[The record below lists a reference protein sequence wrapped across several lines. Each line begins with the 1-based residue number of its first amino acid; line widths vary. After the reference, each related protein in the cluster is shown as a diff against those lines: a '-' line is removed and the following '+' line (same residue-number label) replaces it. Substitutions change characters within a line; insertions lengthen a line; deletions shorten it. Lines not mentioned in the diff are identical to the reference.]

1 MAGDISGKLIESEK
15 DAPRLVNSC
24 RRCRDFEYQKF
35 LQSVLL
41 ESDISFNLL
50 KSRTLITNISTYY
63 LENTMIA
70 PVGQAVPD
78 TPHAVS
84 VSLPTWKANVGYE
97 EGEEWVISAMKTGY
111 PRFFIH
117 LLIQELERDVLAQ
130 FGNFGERVM
139 LFPSRRSARKC
150 QAFFYDKR
158 PDIPSASVRLLHL
171 EPDFS
176 KGKVIGYVL
185 SNLSCCFFPAADF
198 PIAKQVWQ
206 HTGLGISSRRAEF
219 CLQALRQGF
228 LVPAAS
234 HSPQNASQQDLFSK
248 GPKRYQR
255 GTSQNNISLPADSRH
270 EHATN
275 GVNGT
280 NGVDSNDYA
289 QFIEERFGR
298 NLNAELAAKA
308 KLAIRR
314 RIAGCLTE
322 NMELDDAI
330 QSSTTCQDRAKQG
343 QDGPGTSLRNVS
355 EEDVYLYPTGMG
367 AIFSAH
373 QLAIQD
379 SESRTSEHLKSIC
392 FGFPYIDTLKVL
404 EKWGPGALFYP
415 QGIDADLDDLQ
426 KRLEEG
432 ERFAA
437 LFTEFPSNPLLRS
450 PNLARIRQ
458 LADKYKFVVAVDE
471 TVGNYI
477 NINILPYADIVM
489 SSLTKIFSG
498 DSNVMGGS
506 LILNHRG
513 PLYSTLKP
521 LLQHDYED
529 NYWAVDAIFM
539 ERNSRDYIGRI
550 HRINTNADAM
560 TQRLKQSKYVKEVYY
575 PKINL
580 SRNYYDAC
588 KTPEGGYGGLYSVVF
603 HDPEHAHIFFDN
615 LQIQK
620 GPSLGTNFSLSCPFV
635 LIAHYNE
642 LDWCRSLGVD
652 PDLVRVS
659 VGLEDPV
666 ELARICDEA
675 LAAIERS

>member
-1 MAGDISGKLIESEK
+1 
-15 DAPRLVNSC
+15 
-24 RRCRDFEYQKF
+24 
-35 LQSVLL
+35 
-41 ESDISFNLL
+41 
-50 KSRTLITNISTYY
+50 
-63 LENTMIA
+63 MIA
-70 PVGQAVPD
+70 PVGQPVPD

-117 LLIQELERDVLAQ
+117 LLIQELERDVLSQ
-130 FGNFGERVM
+130 FGKSGERVM
-139 LFPSRRSARKC
+139 LFPSRRSARRC
-150 QAFFYDKR
+150 QAFFYEKR
-158 PDIPSASVRLLHL
+158 PDITASSVRLLHL

-198 PIAKQVWQ
+198 STAKQVWQ

-219 CLQALRQGF
+219 CLQALKQGF

-234 HSPQNASQQDLFSK
+234 HSPQNTSQQDLFSK

-255 GTSQNNISLPADSRH
+255 GTSQNNIALPTEPRH

-275 GVNGT
+275 GINGT
-280 NGVDSNDYA
+280 NGVDLNDYA

-322 NMELDDAI
+322 NLELDEAI
-330 QSSTTCQDRAKQG
+330 QYSATHQDRLRQEQNLLEA
-343 QDGPGTSLRNVS
+343 SLRNVS
-355 EEDVYLYPTGMG
+355 DEDVYLYPTGM
-367 AIFSAH
+367 ASIFSAH
-373 QLAIQD
+373 QLAMQE
-379 SESRTSEHLKSIC
+379 SETRTGQQLKSIC

-415 QGIDADLDDLQ
+415 QGIDEELDDLQ
-426 KRLEEG
+426 RRLEGG

-458 LADKYKFVVAVDE
+458 LADKFQFTVAVDE

-477 NINILPYADIVM
+477 NINVLPYADVVV

-506 LILNHRG
+506 MILNHSL
-513 PLYSTLKP
+513 PLYEGLK
-521 LLQHDYED
+521 QAQFQQYED

-539 ERNSRDYIGRI
+539 ERNSRDYVGRI
-550 HRINTNADAM
+550 HRINTNAVAM
-560 TQRLKQSKYVKEVYY
+560 TERLKKSKYVKEVYY
-575 PKINL
+575 PKLNP

-588 KTPEGGYGGLYSVVF
+588 KTAEGGYGGLYSVTF
-603 HDPEHAHIFFDN
+603 YNPEHAHTFFDN
-615 LQIQK
+615 LQIEK
-620 GPSLGTNFSLSCPFV
+620 GPSLGTNFTLSCPFV
-635 LIAHYNE
+635 LIAHYTE

-666 ELARICDEA
+666 ELARICDVA
-675 LAAIERS
+675 LAAIEPS